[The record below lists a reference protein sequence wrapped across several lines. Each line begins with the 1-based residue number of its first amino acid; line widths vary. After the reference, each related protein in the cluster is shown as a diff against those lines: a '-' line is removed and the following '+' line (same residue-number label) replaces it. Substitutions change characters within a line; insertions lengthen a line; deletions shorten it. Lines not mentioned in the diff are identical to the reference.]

1 MTTAKIAIAL
11 PREVLAL
18 AKKEVKAGRAKSLS
32 AYVSDAIDERLRR
45 DELARLLDLMDAE
58 HGPPGK
64 KAKAWAS
71 RVLARAR
78 SL

>member
-1 MTTAKIAIAL
+1 MTTAKIAIAI

-45 DELARLLDLMDAE
+45 DELSRLLDLMDLE
-58 HGPPGK
+58 HGPPSK
-64 KAKAWAS
+64 SAKAWAS
-71 RVLARAR
+71 RVLTRAR